1 MAANISLKRC
11 HDYQTNLLNS
21 VRGQNTDLLLG
32 PGVSTHKCLLSQL
45 SPLLA
50 SLLTTLDRSEM
61 QTLTIPQVE
70 FVIKEKMAQLT
81 YIGR

>member
-1 MAANISLKRC
+1 
-11 HDYQTNLLNS
+11 

-32 PGVSTHKCLLSQL
+32 TGVSTHKYPLSQL

-61 QTLTIPQVE
+61 QTLVLPQVE
-70 FVIKEKMAQLT
+70 LVI
-81 YIGR
+81 I